1 MSDQPDGPSRLSRRI
16 EIATAILLAVA
27 AVATAWASYQASRWR
42 GEQSLAQAKA
52 SATRIESTRSSDL
65 ANGQTEVDVATFIQ
79 WSDAMLHDDAPAEEF
94 YRTRFR
100 DEFTVAFDAWLALDP
115 LQDPSAPPT
124 PFAMSEYVLDAR
136 IEADRLQTDAE
147 GLSAVA
153 QDDVQKA
160 DNYMLCVVLF
170 ASALFFAGISTRLRS
185 DGHAVGH
192 PRPGLRRVHRR
203 PGLDAHV
210 PDELRHLRHV
220 ATLSSGA
227 PGRTRTC
234 DRRNRSPLL

>member
-1 MSDQPDGPSRLSRRI
+1 MSDPTHGPSRLNRRV

-79 WSDAMLHDDAPAEEF
+79 WSDAMLHDDATAEEF

-100 DEFTVAFDAWLALDP
+100 DEFAVAFDAWLALDP

-124 PFAMSEYVLDAR
+124 PFAMSEYELDAR
-136 IEADRLQTDAE
+136 VEADRLQTDAE
-147 GLSAVA
+147 ELSAVA
-153 QDDVQKA
+153 QEDVQKA

-185 DGHAVGH
+185 DGPRLVILGLGYAVFIGALGWMLTF
-192 PRPGLRRVHRR
+192 PTSF
-203 PGLDAHV
+203 
-210 PDELRHLRHV
+210 
-220 ATLSSGA
+220 AT
-227 PGRTRTC
+227 
-234 DRRNRSPLL
+234 

>member
-1 MSDQPDGPSRLSRRI
+1 VSESASDDQAHLSRRI
-16 EIATAILLAVA
+16 EIATAVLLAVA

-79 WSDAMLHDDAPAEEF
+79 WSDAMLHDDATAEEF

-100 DEFTVAFDAWLALDP
+100 DEFAVAFDAWLALDP

-124 PFAMSEYVLDAR
+124 PFAMSEYELDAR
-136 IEADRLQTDAE
+136 TEADRLQTTAE

-153 QDDVQKA
+153 QSDVQKA

-170 ASALFFAGISTRLRS
+170 ASALFFAGVSTRLRS
-185 DGHAVGH
+185 DGPRLVILGLGYAVFIGALGWMLTF
-192 PRPGLRRVHRR
+192 PTSF
-203 PGLDAHV
+203 
-210 PDELRHLRHV
+210 
-220 ATLSSGA
+220 AT
-227 PGRTRTC
+227 
-234 DRRNRSPLL
+234 

>member
-1 MSDQPDGPSRLSRRI
+1 M
-16 EIATAILLAVA
+16 
-27 AVATAWASYQASRWR
+27 ATAWASYQASRWR

-79 WSDAMLHDDAPAEEF
+79 WSDAMLHDDATAEEF

-100 DEFTVAFDAWLALDP
+100 DEFAVAFDAWLALDP

-124 PFAMSEYVLDAR
+124 PFAMSEYELDAR
-136 IEADRLQTDAE
+136 IEADRLQTTAE

-185 DGHAVGH
+185 DGPRLVILGLGYAVFIGALGWMLTF
-192 PRPGLRRVHRR
+192 PTSF
-203 PGLDAHV
+203 
-210 PDELRHLRHV
+210 
-220 ATLSSGA
+220 AT
-227 PGRTRTC
+227 
-234 DRRNRSPLL
+234 

>member
-1 MSDQPDGPSRLSRRI
+1 MSDPPDDQPRLNRRI
-16 EIATAILLAVA
+16 EIATAVLLAVA

-79 WSDAMLHDDAPAEEF
+79 WSDAMLHDDATAEEF

-100 DEFTVAFDAWLALDP
+100 DEFAEAFDAWLALDP

-124 PFAMSEYVLDAR
+124 PFAMSEYELDAR
-136 IEADRLQTDAE
+136 IEADRLQTTAE

-153 QDDVQKA
+153 QEDVQKA

-185 DGHAVGH
+185 DGPKLVILGLGYVVFVGALGWMLTF
-192 PRPGLRRVHRR
+192 PTSF
-203 PGLDAHV
+203 
-210 PDELRHLRHV
+210 
-220 ATLSSGA
+220 AT
-227 PGRTRTC
+227 
-234 DRRNRSPLL
+234 

>member
-1 MSDQPDGPSRLSRRI
+1 MSDELPRLSRRI
-16 EIATAILLAVA
+16 EIATAILLAIA

-136 IEADRLQTDAE
+136 IEADGCRRTPR
-147 GLSAVA
+147 GCPPSHRRTSRRPTTT
-153 QDDVQKA
+153 
-160 DNYMLCVVLF
+160 CC
-170 ASALFFAGISTRLRS
+170 ASSCSSVLFFAGISTRLRS
-185 DGHAVGH
+185 DG
-192 PRPGLRRVHRR
+192 PRLVILGLGYVVFLGALGWMLTF
-203 PGLDAHV
+203 PTSF
-210 PDELRHLRHV
+210 
-220 ATLSSGA
+220 AT
-227 PGRTRTC
+227 
-234 DRRNRSPLL
+234 

>member
-1 MSDQPDGPSRLSRRI
+1 VSEAPPDEPPRLRRRI
-16 EIATAILLAVA
+16 EIATAVLLAIA

-52 SATRIESTRSSDL
+52 NATRIESTRSSDL

-79 WSDAMLHDDAPAEEF
+79 WSDAMLHDDALAEEF
-94 YRTRFR
+94 YRSRFR
-100 DEFTVAFDAWLALDP
+100 DEFTVAFDAWLDLDP

-136 IEADRLQTDAE
+136 VEADRLQADAQE
-147 GLSAVA
+147 LSTTA

-170 ASALFFAGISTRLRS
+170 AAALFFAGISTRLRTA
-185 DGHAVGH
+185 GTQLAILGLGYAVFLGALGWMLTF
-192 PRPGLRRVHRR
+192 PTSF
-203 PGLDAHV
+203 
-210 PDELRHLRHV
+210 
-220 ATLSSGA
+220 AT
-227 PGRTRTC
+227 
-234 DRRNRSPLL
+234 

>member
-1 MSDQPDGPSRLSRRI
+1 VSEPGPDAPSRLSRRI
-16 EIATAILLAVA
+16 EIGTAILLAIA

-79 WSDAMLHDDAPAEEF
+79 WSDAMLHDDAPAEDF

-100 DEFTVAFDAWLALDP
+100 DEFAVAFDAWLALDP

-124 PFAMSEYVLDAR
+124 PFALPEYELEAR
-136 IEADRLQTDAE
+136 NEAEQLQAKAE
-147 GLSAVA
+147 GLSATA

-170 ASALFFAGISTRLRS
+170 AAALFFAGISTRLHTPRTQLAIV
-185 DGHAVGH
+185 GLGYAVFLGTLGWMLTF
-192 PRPGLRRVHRR
+192 PTSF
-203 PGLDAHV
+203 
-210 PDELRHLRHV
+210 
-220 ATLSSGA
+220 AT
-227 PGRTRTC
+227 
-234 DRRNRSPLL
+234 